1 MVSAET
7 ITREQAGH
15 WVRQSEDSS
24 CRSWQ
29 AGLMSESALRI
40 CPLCEANC
48 GLTLTIAS
56 FEGAGSIESV
66 RGDKEDVFSH
76 GFICPKGVA
85 LGELH
90 SDPTRLRSPLVRNSL
105 GTLEPTTWENA
116 FGVIRERLGSI
127 IREHG
132 AHSVGMFL
140 GNPNVHSLSGAF
152 ILPALIKALGTE
164 NRFSAST
171 VDQMPKQAA
180 SAMMFGTA
188 LSVPIPDIDRTDY
201 FLVLGA
207 NPLVSN
213 GSMMTTADFPGRLR
227 ALHKR
232 GGKVVVVDPIRTRTA
247 EFADQHITIRPGS
260 DALWLAALA
269 HVIYRS
275 AELDLGA
282 ALSWIDPKQL
292 SALQD
297 HLALFTPESVAHITG
312 IDSHVTEEIA
322 RALISAPSAA
332 VYGRMGTTTSGLFW
346 GDSVI
351 PMATVGSWLID
362 VINIGIGSLDKPGG
376 VMFPLAVAGGPSTEG
391 TSGTGHG
398 VSIPGRRRTRV
409 RNLPSVLGEFPV
421 SALAEEIDTP
431 DPDTGQHI
439 RAVFVVG
446 GNPLVSTPDSGRLRT
461 AFESLD
467 LLICVD
473 PYLTAT
479 SSLADIVL
487 PVASPLTRPHHDV
500 VFNNLA
506 VRNQARYSPAV
517 FPVPEGEMDEAR
529 VLLTLAAIA
538 AEIHSG
544 VSVTA
549 ENMDDLIAT
558 TVAQQAVNDTA
569 SRCHGLDPDELMA
582 AVSPR
587 RGVDRI
593 LDLRIRSGP
602 YGDGFGLHPDG
613 LSLKNLIDS
622 PHGIDLGPLQ
632 PRLPEV
638 LRTPSGQIEL
648 APDILLTTLAS
659 VQKNLEKTD
668 GTGNDTLLLIGRR
681 QLRSNNSWMKDIP
694 TLQGGSNFPSAQI
707 NPLDATRLSLE
718 NSVEVQVSSDA
729 GSIIIALEVTDNV
742 SPGCVCIPH
751 GWADFNV
758 NTLVN
763 VFNIDPLGGTA
774 VLSGIPVSVTPV

>member
-1 MVSAET
+1 MS
-7 ITREQAGH
+7 
-15 WVRQSEDSS
+15 DSV
-24 CRSWQ
+24 
-29 AGLMSESALRI
+29 LRI

-56 FEGAGSIESV
+56 REGTGSIASV
-66 RGDKEDVFSH
+66 RGDKHDVFSH
-76 GFICPKGVA
+76 GFICPKGVS

-90 SDPTRLRSPLVRNSL
+90 SDPTRLKAPLVRNSL
-105 GTLEPTTWENA
+105 GDLQPTTWEIA
-116 FGVIRERLGSI
+116 FGVVRERLGSI

-188 LSVPIPDIDRTDY
+188 LSVAIPDIDRTDY
-201 FLVLGA
+201 LLMLGA

-213 GSMMTTADFPGRLR
+213 GSMMTSADFPGRLR

-247 EFADQHITIRPGS
+247 EFADQHLAIRPGS

-269 HVIYRS
+269 HVIYQS

-282 ALSWIDPKQL
+282 AQPWINHEQL
-292 SALQD
+292 NALEE
-297 HLALFTPESVAHITG
+297 HLTPFTPESVAHITG
-312 IDSHVTEEIA
+312 IDPDVTREVA
-322 RALISAPSAA
+322 NSLLSASSAA

-346 GDSVI
+346 GDTVI

-391 TSGTGHG
+391 TSGSGHG

-431 DPDTGQHI
+431 DPETGQHI

-446 GNPLVSTPDSGRLRT
+446 GNPIVSTPNSDRLRT

-467 LLICVD
+467 LLISVD

-479 SSLADIVL
+479 SSLADVVL

-517 FPVPEGEMDEAR
+517 FAVPAGEMDESD

-538 AEIHSG
+538 AEINSG
-544 VSVTA
+544 SPVTP
-549 ENMDDLIAT
+549 EQMDDFIAY

-569 SRCHGLDPDELMA
+569 SRCQGLDPGELMA
-582 AVSPR
+582 AVSPQ

-602 YGDGFGLHPDG
+602 YGDGFGIHPEG
-613 LSLKNLIDS
+613 LTLQSLIDS

-648 APDILLTTLAS
+648 APEILLTTLAAIQNVLTTES
-659 VQKNLEKTD
+659 
-668 GTGNDTLLLIGRR
+668 GTGNDRLLLIGRR

-707 NPLDATRLSLE
+707 HPIDATKLSLDDTI
-718 NSVEVQVSSDA
+718 EVQVSSDA
-729 GSIIIALEVTDNV
+729 GSIIIALEITDQV
-742 SPGCVCIPH
+742 SPGCICIPH
-751 GWADFNV
+751 GWTDFNV
-758 NTLVN
+758 NALVN
-763 VFNIDPLGGTA
+763 VLNIDPLGGTA
-774 VLSGIPVSVTPV
+774 VLSGIPVSVSAV